1 MSEIRKFIPVL
12 SEYKQAIAVE
22 CANFPD
28 EEISVE
34 SWKWHDQ
41 HFDPNTIISRWV
53 GETDSKIISHGLF
66 TQMADQ
72 QNDQSNHFMLH
83 IAVHPEQQ
91 HKGYGSELFQHF
103 HRHLQQYMPCFIETI
118 VREDK
123 PQSMDFLEHRHF
135 KAKSKQYVVRLKIPA
150 NSPLLDISNNT
161 DHLLKLGIRIDPLS
175 KLIENNADWQK
186 KLQTQYMSIIMEMQK
201 SGLSDISTIN
211 KGIKFDPQK
220 IFVARYHEHWI
231 GVSGIRQSEKQ
242 CHTCIHTLTG
252 VAKPYRRNG
261 IATTLIQHCIN
272 TAIQSGYHFIE
283 SNLQQENVLFQLQQ
297 KLGYI
302 AQPPAIHYEL
312 NLS

>member
-22 CANFPD
+22 SANFPD
-28 EEISVE
+28 EEISIE

-41 HFDPNTIISRWV
+41 HFDPNTIFSRWV

-66 TQMADQ
+66 TQMSDQ
-72 QNDQSNHFMLH
+72 RIDQANHFMLH

-91 HKGYGSELFQHF
+91 YKGYGSELYQHF
-103 HRHLQQYMPCFIETI
+103 HRHLQQYMPCIIETI

-123 PQSMDFLEHRHF
+123 PQSMNFLEHRHF
-135 KAKSKQYVVRLKIPA
+135 KAKSKQYIVRLRIPI
-150 NSPLLDISNNT
+150 NRPFLDLTGYSEQ
-161 DHLLKLGIRIDPLS
+161 LSKLGIRIDPLS
-175 KLIENNADWQK
+175 DLIDHDRDWQN
-186 KLQTQYMSIIMEMQK
+186 KLEAQYKSIIIEMQN
-201 SGLSDISTIN
+201 SSLSDLSAM
-211 KGIKFDPQK
+211 KKSLEFDPQK
-220 IFVARYHEHWI
+220 IFIARYHEHWI

-242 CHTCIHTLTG
+242 RHTCIHTLTG

-272 TAIQSGYHFIE
+272 SAIQSGFHFIE
-283 SNLQQENVLFQLQQ
+283 SSLHHDSVLFQLQQ

-302 AQPPAIHYEL
+302 SQPTTIHYEL